1 MQPAS
6 LGGVLDRAR
15 GFLGDLQLRHLR
27 REDCVV
33 RRYVLAATGTSYR
46 NGVGIF
52 LSSYFSTRFDHQ
64 RAVGLDV
71 DNPALDTCDQCV
83 RCRRRAAAIE
93 AACAFSTKLGDAIGK
108 LGGYEELPIAD
119 LDVDKL
125 AHARVDV
132 AVAFGGA
139 IGTAGISHL
148 LANNH
153 RDQIVLKELA
163 RCGLGC
169 GYQRCGWLDLGVR
182 LGLGPRTIGAASHN
196 VILKN
201 DVVGLLV
208 DSIGDVVQAEEDEVE
223 LPPANAGRID
233 GAFMDGVIKL
243 KHELLVVLSTK
254 KILKHGSSQ
263 ERAGGQ

>member
-1 MQPAS
+1 MS
-6 LGGVLDRAR
+6 
-15 GFLGDLQLRHLR
+15 
-27 REDCVV
+27 
-33 RRYVLAATGTSYR
+33 TGQFVTFR
-46 NGVGIF
+46 I
-52 LSSYFSTRFDHQ
+52 D
-64 RAVGLDV
+64 D
-71 DNPALDTCDQCV
+71 
-83 RCRRRAAAIE
+83 
-93 AACAFSTKLGDAIGK
+93 
-108 LGGYEELPIAD
+108 
-119 LDVDKL
+119 
-125 AHARVDV
+125 
-132 AVAFGGA
+132 
-139 IGTAGISHL
+139 HL
-148 LANNH
+148 LGI
-153 RDQIVLKELA
+153 DVLMVREINRVLNITPVQHA
-163 RCGLGC
+163 QDYVRGLINLRG
-169 GYQRCGWLDLGVR
+169 QTVTVIDLGVR